1 MCRKDNTGCG
11 KCLYVFNLTAY
22 VFVNFSRHISRL
34 MAEGK
39 PSSPVPR
46 YNFVCYLCPAQF
58 VTIKEMMAHVEKIGH
73 RMATIGN
80 NNKEI
85 LM

>member
-1 MCRKDNTGCG
+1 
-11 KCLYVFNLTAY
+11 
-22 VFVNFSRHISRL
+22 

>member
-1 MCRKDNTGCG
+1 
-11 KCLYVFNLTAY
+11 
-22 VFVNFSRHISRL
+22 

-46 YNFVCYLCPAQF
+46 YNFVCYLCPAQS

-73 RMATIGN
+73 KMARMAQN
-80 NNKEI
+80 ENKEI